1 MPTASEGPDQ
11 ESPAKHLGLVH
22 VFAIGAGA
30 MFSSGFFLLP
40 GLAADQTGP
49 SLPLAY
55 LLAGVLVLPTMLS
68 VTELAVAMPLAG
80 GPYHFFRRALGPS
93 AATVG
98 ALGLWVALV
107 LKSSFALVG
116 IDAYLGIVWNLPDAS
131 VGLGLA
137 VAFTVLNLAG
147 ARESATIQVGLV
159 GVLLLVLG
167 GFLVAGGVDAAGTGA
182 SELADRFSPLFTNGF
197 LGLLSATG
205 MVFVAFAGLP
215 QVASV
220 AGSIRDPSRTI
231 PRGILAAL
239 ATATTIYV
247 GGTALVILAVPRD
260 QLRGDDTPIATAAEA
275 FQMPLGVTLIVVAAL
290 AAFASTANAG
300 VMSASRYPL
309 ALALD
314 GLAWRRFARL
324 SSNGVPRWSVVLSG
338 GAIALIV
345 WAVDVED
352 IAKLGSSF
360 ILLSFGLLNASVL
373 VLRRSRVPDYQPS
386 FRVPW
391 YPWVPWIGVITSV
404 VLVADLGLL
413 PAAATFGLI
422 AAGAGWYRWAARSS
436 DDVPG
441 VVLWRYRRRHQHID
455 AEALERLEEH
465 GPRSDDRAPEILE
478 GLTAERVTIADG
490 DRADAALRDAAAE
503 ALARV
508 ERIDVRDARRWLSSA
523 DHPVLHTPDQAAE
536 IHLIRFDSPGDDTVI
551 VVWAPDDLDEPDE
564 GNGSDG
570 DHPTEPR
577 GPTMAVVAGSAAD
590 HERLARLTA
599 LLTSQLADDD
609 LAQAWPCEPEHVGPV
624 LAGDA
629 ARRQGADPSR
639 S

>member
-1 MPTASEGPDQ
+1 MSAAPDPSGAGSPT
-11 ESPAKHLGLVH
+11 KRLGLVH

-40 GLAADQTGP
+40 GLAADETGP

-68 VTELAVAMPLAG
+68 VTELAVAMPFAG

-116 IDAYLGIVWNLPDAS
+116 IDAYLGIVWDLPAGS
-131 VGLGLA
+131 VGLVLA

-147 ARESATIQVGLV
+147 ARESAGIQVGLV
-159 GVLLLVLG
+159 AVLLLVLG

-182 SELADRFSPLFTNGF
+182 SELADRFSPLFTNGV

-220 AGSIRDPSRTI
+220 AGSIRNPSRTI

-239 ATATTIYV
+239 ATATTVYV
-247 GGTALVILAVPRD
+247 AGTALVIVAVPPD
-260 QLRGDDTPIATAAEA
+260 ELRGDETPIATAAEA
-275 FQMPLGVTLIVVAAL
+275 FQMPFGMTLIVLAAL

-314 GLAWRRFARL
+314 GLLWRRFARL
-324 SSNGVPRWSVVLSG
+324 NSKGVPQWAVVVSGSV
-338 GAIALIV
+338 IALIV

-360 ILLSFGLLNASVL
+360 ILLSFGLLNASVI
-373 VLRRSRVPDYQPS
+373 VLRSSRVPDYQPS
-386 FRVPW
+386 FRVPG

-404 VLVADLGLL
+404 VLVIDLGLF
-413 PAAATFGLI
+413 PAAATFVMI
-422 AAGAGWYRWAARSS
+422 AAGAGWYRWAARDN

-441 VVLWRYRRRHQHID
+441 AIIWRYRRRHQPID
-455 AEALERLEEH
+455 AAALERLEEH
-465 GPRSDDRAPEILE
+465 GPRSEDRAPEILE
-478 GLTAERVTIADG
+478 QLVAERVTITDG
-490 DRADAALRDAAAE
+490 DDADDELRAVAAE
-503 ALARV
+503 ILARV
-508 ERIDVRDARRWLSSA
+508 ERIDVRDARRWLGSG

-536 IHLIRFDSPGDDTVI
+536 IHLIRLDSPGDDTVI
-551 VVWAPDDLDEPDE
+551 VVWTPAPDAADAD
-564 GNGSDG
+564 SDTG
-570 DHPTEPR
+570 DGEHPTEPR
-577 GPTMAVVAGSAAD
+577 GSTMAVVAGAAAD
-590 HERLARLTA
+590 HERLGRLTA
-599 LLTSQLADDD
+599 LLISQLADDD
-609 LAQAWPCEPEHVGPV
+609 LAGAWPCDPAHVGTV